1 MARIERFEDIEG
13 WKRGREL
20 RKTVY
25 DFSRRGE
32 FAKDYS
38 LKDQIRRAAQSITS
52 NIAEGF
58 ERGGNRE
65 FIQFLSNAK
74 GSCGEVRDQLYT
86 ALDEKYVT
94 QAEFDQASELV
105 VETSRLISGFMKYL
119 QQSELRGPKFKT
131 VVAAK
136 RL

>member
-1 MARIERFEDIEG
+1 MARIERFENIEG

-94 QAEFDQASELV
+94 QAEFNQASELV

-119 QQSELRGPKFKT
+119 QQTELRGPKFKT